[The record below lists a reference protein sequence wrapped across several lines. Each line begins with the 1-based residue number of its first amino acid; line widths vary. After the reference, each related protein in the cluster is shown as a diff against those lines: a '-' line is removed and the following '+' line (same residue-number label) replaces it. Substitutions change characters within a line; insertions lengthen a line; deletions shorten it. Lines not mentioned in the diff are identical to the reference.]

1 MNKKLKILLSAY
13 ACEPNRGSEPEV
25 GWKWAVT
32 LSKMGH
38 EVHVVTRLNNKEV
51 IENYLSKNKIP
62 NLFFIYFD
70 YPKWLLKLIKGKANA
85 YSYFYFYIWQI
96 GIYFAVKPFIKKI
109 KFDFIHHV
117 TFVSIRI
124 PSFLCFYNVPFIFG
138 PISGGDKI
146 PIQLRKKFPYL
157 LMIKEFIR
165 DINNYFIKISP
176 LINVVFLKS
185 HKIYV
190 TSEQTKKLIPLKFHN
205 KTEQLLAIGSD
216 HFLDKEFNFIEKRK
230 FNICFAGN
238 LIHIKGLSIVL
249 KTIYKMNLSNIDLTI
264 IGTGNIES
272 ELKEKAIKYKIN
284 HQIKWLGQINRYDLI
299 QEFKKSNLLLIPAL
313 RDSGGLVILEAM
325 SVGVPVATLNIGG
338 PGIIVNNDCGILV
351 NVKNKNEDEIAEE
364 FSMLINDLIINKDKL
379 KYKKIKSLERSK
391 EFSWD
396 KKILTI
402 YNN

>member
-13 ACEPNRGSEPEV
+13 ACEPNKGSEPEV

-38 EVHVVTRLNNKEV
+38 EVHVVTRLNNKEI

-70 YPKWLLKLIKGKANA
+70 YPKWLLKFIKGKANV

-146 PIQLRKKFPYL
+146 PIHLRKKFPYL

-176 LINVVFLKS
+176 LIN
-185 HKIYV
+185 H
-190 TSEQTKKLIPLKFHN
+190 TKYMLLPN
-205 KTEQLLAIGSD
+205 KQ
-216 HFLDKEFNFIEKRK
+216 
-230 FNICFAGN
+230 
-238 LIHIKGLSIVL
+238 
-249 KTIYKMNLSNIDLTI
+249 
-264 IGTGNIES
+264 
-272 ELKEKAIKYKIN
+272 
-284 HQIKWLGQINRYDLI
+284 
-299 QEFKKSNLLLIPAL
+299 
-313 RDSGGLVILEAM
+313 
-325 SVGVPVATLNIGG
+325 
-338 PGIIVNNDCGILV
+338 
-351 NVKNKNEDEIAEE
+351 KN
-364 FSMLINDLIINKDKL
+364 S
-379 KYKKIKSLERSK
+379 YH
-391 EFSWD
+391 
-396 KKILTI
+396 
-402 YNN
+402 

>member
-1 MNKKLKILLSAY
+1 M
-13 ACEPNRGSEPEV
+13 
-25 GWKWAVT
+25 
-32 LSKMGH
+32 
-38 EVHVVTRLNNKEV
+38 
-51 IENYLSKNKIP
+51 
-62 NLFFIYFD
+62 
-70 YPKWLLKLIKGKANA
+70 
-85 YSYFYFYIWQI
+85 
-96 GIYFAVKPFIKKI
+96 
-109 KFDFIHHV
+109 
-117 TFVSIRI
+117 
-124 PSFLCFYNVPFIFG
+124 
-138 PISGGDKI
+138 
-146 PIQLRKKFPYL
+146 
-157 LMIKEFIR
+157 
-165 DINNYFIKISP
+165 
-176 LINVVFLKS
+176 
-185 HKIYV
+185 
-190 TSEQTKKLIPLKFHN
+190 
-205 KTEQLLAIGSD
+205 AIGSD
-216 HFLDKEFNFIEKRK
+216 HFLDKEFNFIEKKK

-272 ELKEKAIKYKIN
+272 ELKEKSIKYKIN

-299 QEFKKSNLLLIPAL
+299 QEFKKSDLLLIPAL

-338 PGIIVNNDCGILV
+338 PGIIVNNDCGIKV

-396 KKILTI
+396 KKILKI